1 MKKGILIDFGDTIII
16 QKVDDTAPLSMMKL
30 NLFPDS
36 FQALSRL
43 KDMGFN
49 IILVSNTT
57 QSTSN
62 DVKVALEKLGI
73 GHFFDAVVTSFDVG
87 KEKPA
92 REMFMSALETA
103 GLKPDEALMVGDD
116 LEKDI
121 LGAKRIGIDGVLVD
135 RKGELISNSEE
146 YVRID
151 SLAELPNILKIHIE

>member
-36 FQALSRL
+36 HRTLSRL
-43 KDMGFN
+43 KDMGFY

-62 DVKVALEKLGI
+62 DVKVALGKLGI
-73 GHFFDAVVTSFDVG
+73 SHFFDAVVTSVDVG
-87 KEKPA
+87 KEKPS
-92 REMFMSALETA
+92 REMFIAALETL

-121 LGAKRIGIDGVLVD
+121 FGAKRIGIDGVLID
-135 RKGELISNSEE
+135 RKGKFTSKSEE
-146 YVRID
+146 YVRIN
-151 SLAELPNILKIHIE
+151 SLAELPNILKIHNG